1 MVIKSILKRRNSQG
15 VEGDPLGAPG
25 DYEIT
30 TARFPGRS
38 VIAFQKRGGQAA
50 ALEVTEQGAEIVKG
64 LAAGA
69 LVSELEEARE
79 ELSSKAVLPLT
90 ADRGAS
96 REEAEAFI
104 QSLDLLDAAEKQ
116 ALMGALPR

>member
-1 MVIKSILKRRNSQG
+1 LIKSILGRRNHRVDAS
-15 VEGDPLGAPG
+15 ELLDGDG

-69 LVSELEEARE
+69 LVSELEEAQE
-79 ELSSKAVLPLT
+79 DLADEAVLPLT

-96 REEAEAFI
+96 WEETEAFI
-104 QSLDLLDAAEKQ
+104 QSLDLLDASEKQ
-116 ALMGALPR
+116 ALVGALPR